1 MDEWKPIETAPKDGT
16 RIRVLRGD
24 LQDTVEWFHPLND
37 WLVERDP
44 DGVHH
49 VLLSWQPTHWMLTT
63 HDMGLRISHR
73 ICAGPDRGIS
83 E

>member
-16 RIRVLRGD
+16 RIRVMRGD
-24 LQDTVEWFHPLND
+24 LQDNVEWFLTLND

-49 VLLSWQPTHWMLTT
+49 VLLSWQPTHWMPLT
-63 HDMGLRISHR
+63 
-73 ICAGPDRGIS
+73 
-83 E
+83 

>member
-16 RIRVLRGD
+16 RIRVIRGD

-49 VLLSWQPTHWMLTT
+49 VLLSWQPTHWMPLT
-63 HDMGLRISHR
+63 
-73 ICAGPDRGIS
+73 
-83 E
+83 